1 VARGKWLDVGQD
13 GQSTAQSFSI
23 RVVARFRP
31 GARGSNDLAVPLHQR
46 LKFRK
51 KGENISLKE
60 KEPESFLDAFLLGH
74 VMRDPVRLPSSGK
87 VSDRIIIERHLNS
100 TTGATGA
107 KGGGGGLDPFDGTPL
122 AANQLVPVPELKSE
136 IDAWQLRQRGKRDG
150 GGGGVGGRISAP
162 RMSREAVTAMA
173 AAGGELTPD
182 IMEALVEA
190 DRLRQALKAAEAA
203 ADDTRQ
209 GGGEGGVGA
218 PEWATGGAF
227 GADGDQD
234 AAAVAAAEQLNAVN
248 ALAIE
253 DGSGDGLIFPGEGGD
268 GEAGGGGGDNAAE
281 SKGEGE
287 GEEGGAGET
296 LDERAGGR
304 EKRSVRVLSLHPSR
318 ATLHVGGQGLRSFYL
333 TRVLN
338 ADCGQEEAYREAAQV
353 SRGEG
358 GGGRGVIGIG

>member
-1 VARGKWLDVGQD
+1 MPKLRPRQGWRRVFFEQLWVARGKWLDVGQD

-31 GARGSNDLAVPLHQR
+31 GVRGSNDLAVPLHQR

-60 KEPESFLDAFLLGH
+60 KEPESFMDALLLGH

-87 VSDRIIIERHLNS
+87 VSDRVIIERHLN
-100 TTGATGA
+100 TTMGAKGT
-107 KGGGGGLDPFDGTPL
+107 KGGGGGVDPFDGTPL
-122 AANQLVPVPELKSE
+122 AVNQLVPVPELKSE
-136 IDAWQLRQRGKRDG
+136 IDAWQLRQRGKR
-150 GGGGVGGRISAP
+150 GGGVGGVGGRSKAP

-209 GGGEGGVGA
+209 GEGGGGA
-218 PEWATGGAF
+218 PEWASGEAF
-227 GADGDQD
+227 GADGDQGV
-234 AAAVAAAEQLNAVN
+234 AAVAAAGQLNAVD

-253 DGSGDGLIFPGEGGD
+253 GGSGDGLMF
-268 GEAGGGGGDNAAE
+268 
-281 SKGEGE
+281 
-287 GEEGGAGET
+287 
-296 LDERAGGR
+296 L
-304 EKRSVRVLSLHPSR
+304 
-318 ATLHVGGQGLRSFYL
+318 
-333 TRVLN
+333 
-338 ADCGQEEAYREAAQV
+338 
-353 SRGEG
+353 
-358 GGGRGVIGIG
+358 